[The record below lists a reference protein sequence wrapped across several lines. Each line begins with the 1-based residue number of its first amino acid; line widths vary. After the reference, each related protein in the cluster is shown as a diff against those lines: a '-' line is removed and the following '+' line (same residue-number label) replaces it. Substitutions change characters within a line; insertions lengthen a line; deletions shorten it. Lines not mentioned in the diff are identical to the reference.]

1 MGIKLIPVL
10 AFSLFVLCP
19 RMAGMA
25 NVIARYSGANLA
37 WTVALGTL
45 VAVPLVVGMALLFAR
60 FGLWAALALA
70 IATDF
75 GAAAL
80 MGAISMKAGIET
92 IVVAVFVIAGVRVS
106 TIVSGLFS

>member
-1 MGIKLIPVL
+1 MEVKLIPIV
-10 AFSLFVLCP
+10 AFALFVLCP

-25 NVIARYSGANLA
+25 NVIAKYSGVNLA

-45 VAVPLVVGMALLFAR
+45 LAVPLVIGMAFLFAK

-70 IATDF
+70 VATDF
-75 GAAAL
+75 GAAAF

-92 IVVAVFVIAGVRVS
+92 IVIAAFVIAGVRVS
-106 TIVSGLFS
+106 TLISAHFS